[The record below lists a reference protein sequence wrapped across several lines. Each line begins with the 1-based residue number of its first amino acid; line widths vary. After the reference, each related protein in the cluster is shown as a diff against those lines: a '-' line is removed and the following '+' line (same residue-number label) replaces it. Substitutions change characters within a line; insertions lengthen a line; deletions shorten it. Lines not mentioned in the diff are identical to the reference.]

1 MSVEFD
7 IQFSTLQEWIIV
19 QTKRPSAISFVYGL
33 VENEI
38 FESTCMRQVKKKILS
53 YQMKSMFHWLSQSR
67 RQVNLC
73 IKVVLL
79 ASTAVSFSWVM
90 RLRNV
95 LKEGLAGLIE
105 GPTIRCRAPQ

>member
-38 FESTCMRQVKKKILS
+38 FESNRMRQVKKKNLLLS
-53 YQMKSMFHWLSQSR
+53 NGVHVS
-67 RQVNLC
+67 
-73 IKVVLL
+73 L
-79 ASTAVSFSWVM
+79 AKPINHGARSTY
-90 RLRNV
+90 
-95 LKEGLAGLIE
+95 I
-105 GPTIRCRAPQ
+105 